1 MIGIWI
7 EIENKEYEDIN
18 NDLFIPTIMMMSV
31 GFIII
36 INSVVGLS
44 GVLKENAALLRL
56 VSTIMC
62 LSVGTPK
69 NKIFSIAPNVKL
81 LFLGVP

>member
-7 EIENKEYEDIN
+7 EIENKAYEDIN

-56 VSTIMC
+56 VSIHVIYI
-62 LSVGTPK
+62 LFHQFYKGKYS
-69 NKIFSIAPNVKL
+69 L
-81 LFLGVP
+81 LLWMM